1 MVCAFQCRHGQ
12 PLQLNMHHN
21 RSTVKMSLFKS
32 MSLEMLITNRSIS
45 NSSHL
50 SLLYSGIFRC
60 FDVEVYQ
67 WAVMVRDARDH
78 SYLAQ
83 STSRIANDKLNSE
96 NCFKCWESGWLSGY
110 LSSLPPLLAGV
121 QLWPRLACGLSFS
134 RSQPDSTVFL
144 LVLRFSSLIKIDS
157 QLINI

>member
-1 MVCAFQCRHGQ
+1 
-12 PLQLNMHHN
+12 
-21 RSTVKMSLFKS
+21 

-96 NCFKCWESGWLSGY
+96 NCFKCH
-110 LSSLPPLLAGV
+110 
-121 QLWPRLACGLSFS
+121 
-134 RSQPDSTVFL
+134 PDGRDCL
-144 LVLRFSSLIKIDS
+144 
-157 QLINI
+157 